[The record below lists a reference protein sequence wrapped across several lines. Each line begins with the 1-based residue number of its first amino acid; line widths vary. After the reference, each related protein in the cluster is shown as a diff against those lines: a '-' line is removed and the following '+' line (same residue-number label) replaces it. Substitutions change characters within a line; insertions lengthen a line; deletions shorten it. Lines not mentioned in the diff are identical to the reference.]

1 MQACRVNFA
10 FNDKKIASKEKK
22 IESKNKKIAS
32 KKKKIA
38 SKKKKT
44 VSKKDK
50 DIEFEDKD
58 ILFEN
63 ESVEFI
69 GPSPFKKIE
78 IIKTPF
84 GDGICIRNDG
94 NKVKQ
99 NCMPNELFVEST
111 FFLFNKKKD

>member
-50 DIEFEDKD
+50 DI
-58 ILFEN
+58 LFGN
-63 ESVEFI
+63 ESMEFI

>member
-1 MQACRVNFA
+1 MIKRLHP
-10 FNDKKIASKEKK
+10 
-22 IESKNKKIAS
+22 
-32 KKKKIA
+32 KKKRLNPKI
-38 SKKKKT
+38 KRLHPKKKDCIQKKKT

-50 DIEFEDKD
+50 DIAFEDKD
-58 ILFEN
+58 ILFGN